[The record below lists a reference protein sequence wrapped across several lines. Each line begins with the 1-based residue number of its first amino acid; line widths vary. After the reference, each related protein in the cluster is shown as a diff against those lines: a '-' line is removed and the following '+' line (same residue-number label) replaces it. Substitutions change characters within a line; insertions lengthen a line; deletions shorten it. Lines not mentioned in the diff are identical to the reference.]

1 MVSSDL
7 RGNRHITSINTL
19 LLKSVPRLDI
29 KNFPNLVLGGRLLI
43 DPESNLV
50 GESLVIIL
58 GWKQSILNYAQVDVL
73 SVLVLLE
80 VVVKLRSL

>member
-1 MVSSDL
+1 MVPSDL
-7 RGNRHITSINTL
+7 RGNRHITSINAL

-58 GWKQSILNYAQVDVL
+58 GWEQSILNYAQVDVL

-80 VVVKLRSL
+80 VAVKLRSL

>member
-7 RGNRHITSINTL
+7 RGYRHITSINTL

-29 KNFPNLVLGGRLLI
+29 KNFPNLVLGGRLLV

-50 GESLVIIL
+50 GESLVIVL

>member
-58 GWKQSILNYAQVDVL
+58 GWKQSILNYAQVDIL

>member
-1 MVSSDL
+1 M
-7 RGNRHITSINTL
+7 
-19 LLKSVPRLDI
+19 
-29 KNFPNLVLGGRLLI
+29 LGGRLLI

-50 GESLVIIL
+50 GESLVIVL

>member
-1 MVSSDL
+1 MVPSDL

-19 LLKSVPRLDI
+19 LLKSIPRLDI

-50 GESLVIIL
+50 GESLVIVL

-80 VVVKLRSL
+80 VAVKLRSL

>member
-7 RGNRHITSINTL
+7 RGNRHITSINAL

-58 GWKQSILNYAQVDVL
+58 GWKQSILNYAQVDIL

-80 VVVKLRSL
+80 VAVKLRSL

>member
-29 KNFPNLVLGGRLLI
+29 KNFPNLVLGGRLLV

-50 GESLVIIL
+50 GESLVIVL